1 MVRCFVPQH
10 KASNHDVHSHS
21 IVMARCAA
29 APRAMALHKVIH
41 RCYTVDVMP
50 TKKKRLNLILPK
62 EVAIYLEKIALR
74 DEMSQSQKA
83 IQMIEEALE
92 IAEDE
97 YFVKIAE
104 ERIKKGGKY
113 ISHEEFWK
121 KVL

>member
-1 MVRCFVPQH
+1 
-10 KASNHDVHSHS
+10 
-21 IVMARCAA
+21 
-29 APRAMALHKVIH
+29 
-41 RCYTVDVMP
+41 MP
-50 TKKKRLNLILPK
+50 TKKKRLNITLPK
-62 EVAIYLEKIALR
+62 DVAIYLQKMALR
-74 DEMSQSQKA
+74 DEVSQSQKA
-83 IQMIEEALE
+83 VQLIEEALE